1 MPEEVQA
8 LPSHDPTLATV
19 RGGKLGAAW
28 RVFMATRLD
37 GRQLA
42 AAIEARLAATIAER
56 LPKIGRPPG
65 LAVLRVGDDPAS
77 GVYVANKEK
86 ACARVGITSL
96 GAHLPAATS
105 AAQVLSTIQQLN
117 ADPAV
122 DGILLQLP
130 VPAGLDERPLLAAI
144 DPEKDADGLHTL
156 NLGRLLK
163 GEPGPRSCTPAGVMA
178 LLAAAGVEL
187 AGKRAVVVGR
197 SILVGQPMALML
209 QAAQATVSIAHS
221 RTTDLP
227 ALTREADV
235 LVVAAGKP
243 RMIGAEHVKPG
254 AVVVDVGI
262 HRLEPEPGAGP
273 DAMVRL
279 CGDVR
284 YEEVEPI
291 ASAITPVPGGVGPMT
306 VTLLLVNTVVAW
318 CRHRGVAHGLG
329 DLVP

>member
-1 MPEEVQA
+1 LICP
-8 LPSHDPTLATV
+8 
-19 RGGKLGAAW
+19 
-28 RVFMATRLD
+28 MATRLD

-42 AAIEARLAATIAER
+42 GEIEARLQALIAER
-56 LPKIGRPPG
+56 LPAVGRPPG

-96 GAHLPAATS
+96 GAHLDAGTPAAEVL
-105 AAQVLSTIQQLN
+105 AAVQRLN
-117 ADPAV
+117 ADPAC

-130 VPAGLDERPLLAAI
+130 LPAGLDEAPLLLAI

-178 LLAAAGVEL
+178 LLARHRVEL
-187 AGKRAVVVGR
+187 AGQRAVVVGR

-209 QAAQATVSIAHS
+209 QAADATVSVAHS
-221 RTTDLP
+221 RTADLA
-227 ALTREADV
+227 ALTRQADV
-235 LVVAAGKP
+235 LVVAAGRP
-243 RMIGAEHVKPG
+243 RMIGAEHVKAG

-262 HRLEPEPGAGP
+262 HRTETG
-273 DAMVRL
+273 L

-284 YEEVEPI
+284 FEEVEPI
-291 ASAITPVPGGVGPMT
+291 ASAISPVPGGVGPMT
-306 VTLLLVNTVVAW
+306 VTMLLVNTVVAW
-318 CRHRGVAHGLG
+318 CRRAGLPHGLD

>member
-1 MPEEVQA
+1 MLRAV
-8 LPSHDPTLATV
+8 DPLSCA
-19 RGGKLGAAW
+19 
-28 RVFMATRLD
+28 MAMRLD
-37 GRQLA
+37 GRLLA
-42 AAIEARLAATIAER
+42 ASIEQRLQSVVAER
-56 LPKIGRPPG
+56 LGQAGRPPG

-86 ACARVGITSL
+86 ACSRIGITNL
-96 GAHLPAATS
+96 GAHLPAETP
-105 AAQVLSTIQQLN
+105 AADVLATIQRLN

-130 VPAGLDERPLLAAI
+130 LPAGLDERPLLAAI
-144 DPEKDADGLHTL
+144 DPQKDADGLHTL

-178 LLAAAGVEL
+178 LLAAGGVEL

-209 QAAQATVSIAHS
+209 QAADATVSIAHS
-221 RTTDLP
+221 RTRDL
-227 ALTREADV
+227 AELTRQADV
-235 LVVAAGKP
+235 LVVAAGRA

-262 HRLEPEPGAGP
+262 HRLDP
-273 DAMVRL
+273 DPAAAAPAKARL

-284 YEEVEPI
+284 FEEVDPV

-306 VTLLLVNTVVAW
+306 VTLLLVNTVASW
-318 CRHRGVAHGLG
+318 CQRCSLDQPLA
-329 DLVP
+329 DLLP

>member
-1 MPEEVQA
+1 MLGRGSPPFPMA
-8 LPSHDPTLATV
+8 L
-19 RGGKLGAAW
+19 
-28 RVFMATRLD
+28 RLD

-42 AAIEARLAATIAER
+42 AEIEQRLEAVIAER
-56 LPKIGRPPG
+56 ITAAGRPPG
-65 LAVLRVGDDPAS
+65 LAVLRVGEDPAS

-86 ACARVGITSL
+86 ACSRIGITNL
-96 GAHLPAATS
+96 GAHLTADTPPTEVLAT
-105 AAQVLSTIQQLN
+105 IRRLN
-117 ADPAV
+117 DDPAV

-130 VPAGLDERPLLAAI
+130 LPAGLDEGPLLAAI

-178 LLAAAGVEL
+178 LLARAGIGL

-209 QAAQATVSIAHS
+209 QAADATVSVAHS
-221 RTTDLP
+221 RTRDL
-227 ALTREADV
+227 AELTRQADV
-235 LVVAAGKP
+235 LVVAAGRP

-262 HRLEPEPGAGP
+262 HRLEPDPGAGRE
-273 DAMVRL
+273 AKARL

-291 ASAITPVPGGVGPMT
+291 AAAITPVPGGVGPMT
-306 VTLLLVNTVVAW
+306 VTLLLVNTVASW
-318 CRHRGVAHGLG
+318 CRRCGLDQPLA
-329 DLVP
+329 DLLP

>member
-1 MPEEVQA
+1 MLRGDC
-8 LPSHDPTLATV
+8 LPLA
-19 RGGKLGAAW
+19 
-28 RVFMATRLD
+28 MAQRLD

-42 AAIEARLAATIAER
+42 AALEERLERVVAER
-56 LPKIGRPPG
+56 LAQAGRPPG

-86 ACARVGITSL
+86 ACSRIGITNL
-96 GAHLPAATS
+96 GAHLPAETP
-105 AAQVLSTIQQLN
+105 AAEVLSTIQRLN

-130 VPAGLDERPLLAAI
+130 LPEGLDEGPLLAAI

-178 LLAAAGVEL
+178 LLAAGGVEL
-187 AGKRAVVVGR
+187 SGKRAVVVGR

-209 QAAQATVSIAHS
+209 QAANATVSIGHS
-221 RTTDLP
+221 RTKDL
-227 ALTREADV
+227 AELTRQADV
-235 LVVAAGKP
+235 LVVAAGRP

-262 HRLEPEPGAGP
+262 HRLPSEPGAK
-273 DAMVRL
+273 AKL

-284 YEEVEPI
+284 FDEVEPI

-306 VTLLLVNTVVAW
+306 VTLLLVNTVASW
-318 CRHRGVAHGLG
+318 CQRCGLDQPLT
-329 DLVP
+329 DLLP